1 MDENVTITTTYI
13 YISKNHHLIMTKV
26 EIRIGKPQVLIFIG
40 SAKLEKYYSAPSTD
54 KCKCSDGGDEKSDD
68 RNIRVISTDFNF
80 KH

>member
-1 MDENVTITTTYI
+1 
-13 YISKNHHLIMTKV
+13 MTKV

-54 KCKCSDGGDEKSDD
+54 KCKCSDVGDEKSDD